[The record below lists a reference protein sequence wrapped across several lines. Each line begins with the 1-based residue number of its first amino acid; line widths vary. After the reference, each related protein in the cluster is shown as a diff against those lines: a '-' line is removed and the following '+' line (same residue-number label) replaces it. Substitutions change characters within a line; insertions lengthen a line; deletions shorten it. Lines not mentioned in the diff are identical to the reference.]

1 MANKQPATKSP
12 SNPAI
17 LKVAG
22 RAVSEGMGELSSDS
36 NSRGGASPTTKE
48 QSKGDNRREPSRGGS
63 GEDQEPSPAGPGGV
77 PASGSNTPQSSL
89 FTSSDNILKTIADRF
104 IAARDLQ
111 KAGAWRQLQRDL
123 MEATPYICPVI
134 IPYKDAIQL
143 IADIEKELK
152 GTSQQTGR
160 SNEEILA
167 SFLAGNNEIPVPPI
181 PIPTE
186 TLDMPVKMVE
196 G

>member
-1 MANKQPATKSP
+1 
-12 SNPAI
+12 
-17 LKVAG
+17 
-22 RAVSEGMGELSSDS
+22 
-36 NSRGGASPTTKE
+36 
-48 QSKGDNRREPSRGGS
+48 
-63 GEDQEPSPAGPGGV
+63 
-77 PASGSNTPQSSL
+77 
-89 FTSSDNILKTIADRF
+89 
-104 IAARDLQ
+104 
-111 KAGAWRQLQRDL
+111 

-167 SFLAGNNEIPVPPI
+167 SFLAGSNEIPVPPI